1 MSPHHAAKTRAHK
14 HLNAMGQLIS
24 ELEIADEMKD
34 ALRMRL
40 RDLWSECKAAMSE
53 PKETL

>member
-1 MSPHHAAKTRAHK
+1 MTRNAARLRAHK

-40 RDLWSECKAAMSE
+40 RDLWTEAKAAMSE
-53 PKETL
+53 PKEML